1 MLLSLKNISKKYRRE
16 WIFKNISYDFLFGN
30 IYGLSGYNG
39 SGKSTLLK
47 IISGQLIPSKG
58 KVQIIKQDQEL
69 EKENFFR
76 EFNYIAPYVDLIE
89 EYTIDELIQ
98 FLIKTGIISKDYNL
112 NSFLNY
118 TELKNTDDKFIKD
131 FSSGMKQKLKLGIG
145 LLSTRPILILDE
157 PTTNLD
163 QKAKE
168 WFYQKL
174 IEQKEK
180 LILIASNEKSDLA
193 NCSTILSIE
202 EYKI

>member
-16 WIFKNISYDFLFGN
+16 WIFKNISCDFLLGN

-58 KVQIIKQDQEL
+58 EVQIIKQEGEL
-69 EKENFFR
+69 QKENFFR

-89 EYTIDELIQ
+89 EYTIQELIQ

-145 LLSTRPILILDE
+145 LLSKRPILILDE

-163 QKAKE
+163 QRAKE

-174 IEQKEK
+174 NEQKEK

-202 EYKI
+202 DYKN

>member
-58 KVQIIKQDQEL
+58 EVQIIKQDQEL

>member
-16 WIFKNISYDFLFGN
+16 WIFKSISYDFLLGN

-58 KVQIIKQDQEL
+58 EVQIIKQDQEL

-118 TELKNTDDKFIKD
+118 SELKNTDDKFIKD

>member
-58 KVQIIKQDQEL
+58 EVQIIKQEREL
-69 EKENFFR
+69 EKENFFK

-98 FLIKTGIISKDYNL
+98 FLIKTGIISKNYNL

-145 LLSTRPILILDE
+145 LISKRPILILDE

-174 IEQKEK
+174 NEQKEK